1 MKLTISLAMFL
12 TISLVSSA
20 FAENSVNETKGKDN
34 PPIILVPND
43 IYVQANEP
51 ASVKFKVTVKDDF
64 DKDLTADCDAVSGQ
78 EFGLGKTTVRCIAVD
93 SNGNMGRNSFVVTV
107 GYEITEIPIWTKT
120 LVAYWTSGLIS
131 DSEFTDSMNYLI
143 QNKIVK
149 IPSKNGNTI
158 YDLPTWVKTYSN
170 WWVSG
175 KISNDEY
182 AEILSKTMRV

>member
-1 MKLTISLAMFL
+1 MKLTTLVVMFL

-20 FAENSVNETKGKDN
+20 FGDSSVQEINRKDN

-51 ASVKFKVTVKDDF
+51 TSVKFKVLVKDDL
-64 DKDLTADCDAVSGQ
+64 DKDLTAHCDAVSEQ
-78 EFGLGKTTVRCIAVD
+78 EFKLGKTTVHCIAED
-93 SNGNMGRNSFVVTV
+93 SKGNIGRNSFVVTV
-107 GYEITEIPIWTKT
+107 GYEITEIPVWTKT
-120 LVAYWTSGLIS
+120 LVSYWTSGLIS
-131 DSEFTDSMNYLI
+131 DSEFTNSMNYLI

-175 KISNDEY
+175 KISNDAY